1 MDRTARAERVP
12 VARPALGALLRHPFA
27 ALRARRELEAARRV
41 ADRELL
47 HTSLPSLRLAWREA
61 ELTAPKNRVSLGR
74 SVRSLVRAAD
84 PRYLPNALPVNR
96 GAVRA
101 ESPRLLAVAAR
112 LLDLERP
119 VAARGVLLT
128 ERLLVDGSGPLYMRD
143 RADELPQYLERT
155 LDALEPLVV
164 EAR

>member
-1 MDRTARAERVP
+1 MP
-12 VARPALGALLRHPFA
+12 SLLHPFEA
-27 ALRARRELEAARRV
+27 RRSRRELKAARRA

-101 ESPRLLAVAAR
+101 ESPRLLAVATR
-112 LLDLERP
+112 LLDLESP
-119 VAARGVLLT
+119 VTARGVLLT
-128 ERLLVDGSGPLYMRD
+128 ERLIVDASSPLYTRE
-143 RADELPQYLERT
+143 RARELPQYLERT